1 MNLKGILPYLI
12 LPLGISIYE
21 IATLVVMSTHSLDS
35 ITLSV
40 YQPQNAFISMFW
52 YDGFGNILML
62 IFLIGLSEFSLIYL
76 PTEQKYF
83 RAISI
88 LILSFIVGYLANLK
102 WLSSGFTYSTS
113 GQSGIVY
120 AMFGVIISVLLF
132 DSIFLLLKRNYLL
145 VFGNIMIVILFV
157 MVGLSNFSTFF
168 SISSF
173 TNYFVHEYAFI
184 YGIIA
189 GAILSVTEGFMMF
202 AVRENYGYVVGG
214 I

>member
-52 YDGFGNILML
+52 YDGFENVLML
-62 IFLIGLSEFSLIYL
+62 ISLVVLSELSLIYL
-76 PTEQKYF
+76 PAKQKYF
-83 RAISI
+83 RAILI

-102 WLSSGFTYSTS
+102 WLSSDFTYSTL
-113 GQSGIVY
+113 GQSGVVY
-120 AMFGVIISVLLF
+120 AMFGVITFVLLF
-132 DSIFLLLKRNYLL
+132 DSIYLFSKRNYRLMFRNML
-145 VFGNIMIVILFV
+145 VVTLFV

-168 SISSF
+168 SVSSF
-173 TNYFVHEYAFI
+173 TNYFVHEHAFI

-189 GAILSVTEGFMMF
+189 GAILSVTEGFVMF
-202 AVRENYGYVVGG
+202 VVRENYGSFVGG